1 MPKTHPTSVLRTL
14 RKPKNAVV
22 RPREY
27 LTPDEIVV
35 LMKTARERGRGV
47 NGFRDATMILVA
59 SRHAL
64 RVSELCALRWSQIDF
79 NEGIINV
86 VRLKGSKDGA
96 HPLRG
101 SVLRS
106 LRRLQRESKPSP
118 YVFVNE
124 RGLPVSVNGFQK
136 TLRRIGEATEIPF
149 TVHPHMLR
157 HATGFELANKGA
169 DTRLIAEY
177 MGHRNINHTTRYTE
191 LASGRFE
198 GLYND

>member
-1 MPKTHPTSVLRTL
+1 MLKNNHLASMPKTQPTSVLRTL
-14 RKPKNAVV
+14 RKPKNAEV

-27 LTPDEIVV
+27 LTPDEIGV
-35 LMKTARERGRGV
+35 LMKTARERGRGI
-47 NGFRDATMILVA
+47 NGFRDATMIRVA

-86 VRLKGSKDGA
+86 VRLKGSKGGA

-124 RGLPVSVNGFQK
+124 RGMPVSVNGFQK
-136 TLRRIGEATEIPF
+136 TLHRIGEAAGIPF

-157 HATGFELANKGA
+157 HYLPFLTISGNLQNS
-169 DTRLIAEY
+169 AE
-177 MGHRNINHTTRYTE
+177 
-191 LASGRFE
+191 RF
-198 GLYND
+198 GNC